1 MEHAGFQH
9 EALLYEGPDEYLAGT
24 VPYLRTALESGEPA
38 MAAVRRPQAE
48 LLKRELGEDGEGV
61 LFVEIE
67 EVGRNPASVIPLWRE
82 FVDEACG
89 RPVRGIGETVWAD
102 RSPAAIDECQ
112 RHEALLNL
120 AFGPRPSWSLLCPY
134 DAASLGDEVL
144 EQVGHSHT
152 CLHRHGQEEDSS
164 SFEPHPDCLAGELP
178 PPKAIPE
185 EIEFGL
191 AQLKEVRDR
200 VTAAAERAEMD
211 QLGIA
216 DLVTAT
222 SELAANSVMH
232 GGGNG
237 TLRLWREGDTLL
249 AEVEDRGR
257 IEEPLVGRLRPEIKQ
272 EGGRGLWLANRLC
285 DLVQIRSDAGGTTV
299 RLHVLARKSAPAP
312 LPFDVGALG
321 GHAG

>member
-9 EALLYEGPDEYLAGT
+9 EALLYEGADEYLAAT
-24 VPYLRTALESGEPA
+24 VPYLRTALGRGEPA

-48 LLKRELGEDGEGV
+48 LLERELGPDAERV
-61 LFVEIE
+61 HFVDIE

-102 RSPAAIDECQ
+102 RSGAAIDECQ

-134 DAASLGDEVL
+134 DAASLGDDVIER
-144 EQVGHSHT
+144 VGHSHS
-152 CLHRHGQEEDSS
+152 CLHRHGQRQQSS
-164 SFEPHPDCLAGELP
+164 SFDPHPDCLAGELP

-185 EIEFGL
+185 EFDFGL
-191 AQLKEVRDR
+191 QQLSEVRNR
-200 VTAAAERAEMD
+200 VTAAAERAGMD
-211 QLGIA
+211 QLGVA

-237 TLRLWREGDTLL
+237 TLRLWREGATLF

-285 DLVQIRSDAGGTTV
+285 DLVQIRSGADGTTV
-299 RLHVLARKSAPAP
+299 RLHVHARRSAPVARP
-312 LPFDVGALG
+312 LDASALG